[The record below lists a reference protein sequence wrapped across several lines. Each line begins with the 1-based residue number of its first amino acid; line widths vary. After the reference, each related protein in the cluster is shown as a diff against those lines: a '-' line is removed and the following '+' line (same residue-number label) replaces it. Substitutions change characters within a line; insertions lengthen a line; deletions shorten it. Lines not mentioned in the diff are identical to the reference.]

1 MSNTVQHA
9 YDVLKNLAEMDA
21 NGDLIFRGSAV
32 DIIQAI
38 NELRDAERRLEVLV
52 QDAVTV
58 EYDEDG

>member
-38 NELRDAERRLEVLV
+38 NALRDAERRLEILV
-52 QDAVTV
+52 QNAITV
-58 EYDEDG
+58 EYDDD